1 MRKVLLY
8 ILILLSVAA
17 SAQTVKQ
24 LQKEQKELQQQIANT
39 NKLLEQT
46 KSNEKATVNKLELLS
61 KNIKTQKKLVQNLN
75 NEITALDREM
85 TELTNRR
92 NDLQTDLEALRED
105 YARLVR
111 ETHYAQMQQSP
122 LVFLFSSSS
131 FQQLIRRVRYMQEFT
146 AYRKEQVRR
155 IENTQAEIDIQN
167 ELLRENRSNKESTLK
182 TRQREQDNLARDER
196 KQQKMLDDLKK
207 KKKDLGAQLKQQQKK
222 ADELNKKI
230 DDLIKKEAEKQAK
243 LTKEQALIAGDFE
256 KNKGRLPWPV
266 EKGTVTG
273 EFGKHQ
279 HPLYKEVILDNKGLY
294 IQAPVGSAVRS
305 VFEGEVSTCFMNGNT
320 YAVIIQH
327 GNYRS
332 VYSGLATLNIKQ
344 GDKVTAKQKIGTL
357 YTDADND
364 NKTELYFQ
372 IYLNKDI
379 VNPSYWL
386 TE

>member
-1 MRKVLLY
+1 MRKALLY

-131 FQQLIRRVRYMQEFT
+131 FQQLIRRVRYMQEFA

-332 VYSGLATLNIKQ
+332 VYSGLATLNVKQ

>member
-131 FQQLIRRVRYMQEFT
+131 FQQLIRRVRYMQEFA